1 MTCGCFP
8 IAALQL
14 YLLLRTLSNVKD
26 VQSMTEQS
34 LACFI
39 PDIPA
44 NLKFR
49 LIKDILVKGDFG
61 VTFSMVNEMTESY
74 LNAYTQKYSQLWSC

>member
-8 IAALQL
+8 IAAIQL

-26 VQSMTEQS
+26 VQYKTQHS

-39 PDIPA
+39 PDTPA

-49 LIKDILVKGDFG
+49 LIKDILVNGIL
-61 VTFSMVNEMTESY
+61 E
-74 LNAYTQKYSQLWSC
+74 

>member
-8 IAALQL
+8 FAAIQL

-26 VQSMTEQS
+26 VQYMTPHS

-49 LIKDILVKGDFG
+49 LIKDILVNRDFG
-61 VTFSMVNEMTESY
+61 VTFSMVNEMMESY
-74 LNAYTQKYSQLWSC
+74 LNAYIQK

>member
-8 IAALQL
+8 FAAIQL

-26 VQSMTEQS
+26 VQYMMQHS

-39 PDIPA
+39 PDILA
-44 NLKFR
+44 NLKFG
-49 LIKDILVKGDFG
+49 LIKDILVNGDL
-61 VTFSMVNEMTESY
+61 V
-74 LNAYTQKYSQLWSC
+74 